1 MQERRKMILQKLEEY
16 GSVKVN
22 VLSSEFRCSEV
33 TIRADIRALE
43 QEGKLTRTHGGA
55 VRREEEDSVIHYR
68 AESLYR
74 NVELKKQIAACAYE
88 FIEDRDTIIID
99 DASTSFYLAVYI
111 KAHPEKHLA
120 IVTNSLLAANEL
132 AGLSH
137 IELFMV
143 GGHVGGHLA
152 ATMGEIAEESM
163 AKFHVDKAFIGVHSI
178 NFDAG
183 LTSIATPQMQV
194 KQSIM
199 KTTDKVFVLAD
210 STKFGG
216 GYLSVI
222 CPIKSVYKIITDQ
235 KVSKQNIIRAER
247 ESVPLVIAGKT
258 E

>member
-1 MQERRKMILQKLEEY
+1 MQERRQAILRKLEEC

-22 VLSSEFRCSEV
+22 DLSRELGCSEV
-33 TIRADIRALE
+33 TIRADIRAME

-55 VRREEEDSVIHYR
+55 VSKAADEEVHHYR

-74 NVELKKQIAACAYE
+74 NTELKKQIAACAYA

-111 KAHPEKHLA
+111 RQHPEKHLA

-132 AGLSH
+132 AGCSH
-137 IELFMV
+137 VELFMV

-152 ATMGEIAEESM
+152 VTMGEAAQESM
-163 AKFHVDKAFIGVHSI
+163 EKFHVDKAFIGVHSI
-178 NFDAG
+178 NFDVG

-194 KQSIM
+194 KQAIM
-199 KTTDKVFVLAD
+199 KTTEKVFVLAD

-222 CPIKSVYKIITDQ
+222 CPIKSVYKIITDK
-235 KVSKQNIIRAER
+235 KVSRQNVVRAER
-247 ESVPLVIAGKT
+247 ESVPLVIA
-258 E
+258 